1 MRLFTGI
8 SLDPRVL
15 ARLEEA
21 LAPLRTNVPVAWS
34 PAENLHVTSKFIGE
48 WPEARLPELTST
60 LQNVESP
67 GPIGIDISKFGF
79 FPNPHQPRF
88 FFAGVHAGPGLADL
102 AARTDAALEPLGCPR
117 ETRPYTPHL
126 TLARIRDQDRP
137 ENLRTLREHIANMT
151 NFNFG
156 TFVAQHFH
164 LYLSKPG
171 PNGSVYT
178 MLASF
183 PL

>member
-21 LAPLRTNVPVAWS
+21 LTPLRTSVPVSWS
-34 PAENLHVTSKFIGE
+34 PAENLHITSKFIGA
-48 WPEARLPELTST
+48 WPEARLPEPIRA
-60 LQNVESP
+60 LQTVESP
-67 GPIGIDISKFGF
+67 GPLEIEISKFGF

-88 FFAGVHAGPGLADL
+88 FFAGVHAGPGLTDL
-102 AARTDAALEPLGCPR
+102 AARLDAALEPLGCPR

-126 TLARIRDQDRP
+126 TLARIRDSDRP

-156 TFVAQHFH
+156 TFVAQQFH
-164 LYLSKPG
+164 LYLSKPD
-171 PNGSVYT
+171 PRGSVYT
-178 MLASF
+178 TLESF